1 VTYRVNFTS
10 SATRQLKKISR
21 AVQPLIWQILADLA
35 EEPRPSG
42 VVKMAGE
49 AATYRVRVGD
59 YRIVYEVQDEV
70 LCILVIKVGHRRE
83 IYKDKR

>member
-1 VTYRVNFTS
+1 MTYQVNLTP
-10 SATRQLKKISR
+10 SATRQLKKSPKAI
-21 AVQPLIWQILADLA
+21 QPLIWQILEALA

-49 AATYRVRVGD
+49 ASTYRVRLGD

-83 IYKDKR
+83 VYKDKR

>member
-10 SATRQLKKISR
+10 SATRQLKKIPR

-35 EEPRPSG
+35 EEPCPSG
-42 VVKMAGE
+42 VVKMASE

>member
-1 VTYRVNFTS
+1 
-10 SATRQLKKISR
+10 
-21 AVQPLIWQILADLA
+21 LA

-49 AATYRVRVGD
+49 AFTYRVRLGD

-83 IYKDKR
+83 VYKDKR